1 MNLDD
6 LCRYLA
12 YWGTGNGDMRATK
25 DVVRQK
31 ISANN
36 ANNATFYVKLDKKRR
51 ESSKRNHYI
60 VSQKVIIKAID
71 IISTWPDQMSFSHTT
86 ASNKIVHKQRYAS
99 LPLLSNTHWVVWK
112 WIEQRETIVHP
123 TLQDR
128 LALAIVNSKRSVYL
142 PESSRR

>member
-60 VSQKVIIKAID
+60 VSPKVIIKAID
-71 IISTWPDQMSFSHTT
+71 IIST
-86 ASNKIVHKQRYAS
+86 
-99 LPLLSNTHWVVWK
+99 
-112 WIEQRETIVHP
+112 
-123 TLQDR
+123 
-128 LALAIVNSKRSVYL
+128 
-142 PESSRR
+142 